1 MSLAFARLFCH
12 ESNVQFPHI
21 FLVRFCNLQ
30 KSLLKK
36 PTSHILEIHNSKQEN
51 NMENKLT
58 NSGAILISFQS
69 SKGGVTL
76 ILPPNVNDYD
86 QILTVI
92 GELNQVVMKAKF
104 IAENEEKSAA
114 PDPQPEVEVLETE
127 EVEVVEESE
136 EEDSDPEDNK

>member
-1 MSLAFARLFCH
+1 
-12 ESNVQFPHI
+12 
-21 FLVRFCNLQ
+21 
-30 KSLLKK
+30 
-36 PTSHILEIHNSKQEN
+36 
-51 NMENKLT
+51 MENKLT
-58 NSGAILISFQS
+58 SSGAILISFQS

-76 ILPPNVNDYD
+76 ILLPALNDYD